1 MISYT
6 NPEFRK
12 PNSNLSWTP
21 QTAPAQNLVQNP
33 MWYNVNFALVPT
45 TDLGIEIIDFN
56 NTDKP
61 AIILYLLNQY
71 ELRRQQLL
79 VYQYY

>member
-1 MISYT
+1 
-6 NPEFRK
+6 
-12 PNSNLSWTP
+12 
-21 QTAPAQNLVQNP
+21 

-61 AIILYLLNQY
+61 AIAGDEVHIDLTGTK
-71 ELRRQQLL
+71 
-79 VYQYY
+79 